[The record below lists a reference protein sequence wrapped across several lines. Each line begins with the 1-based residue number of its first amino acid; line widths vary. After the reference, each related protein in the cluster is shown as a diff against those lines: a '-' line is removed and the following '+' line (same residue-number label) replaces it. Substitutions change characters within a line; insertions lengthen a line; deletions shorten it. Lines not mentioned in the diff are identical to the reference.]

1 MIGIQPYYFRAS
13 YTFACPS
20 LGYTAISGLYIPHI
34 VTLMR
39 HSGVYNLLVQGSIR
53 LELVQNGIQ
62 PCYFRGL
69 YTFKVPHA
77 RRTGGIQPCYFRGL
91 YTFKVPHARR
101 TGGIQ
106 PCYFRASYTRHRHIQ
121 FPEGAGITSHVITSL
136 QSIPASTTTMH
147 LHRRKFRSY
156 HPYSFFGGESGI
168 RTHGCF

>member
-77 RRTGGIQPCYFRGL
+77 RRTGGIQPCYFRVL
-91 YTFKVPHARR
+91 H
-101 TGGIQ
+101 
-106 PCYFRASYTRHRHIQ
+106 TRHRHIQ

>member
-62 PCYFRGL
+62 PCYFRVL
-69 YTFKVPHA
+69 H
-77 RRTGGIQPCYFRGL
+77 
-91 YTFKVPHARR
+91 
-101 TGGIQ
+101 
-106 PCYFRASYTRHRHIQ
+106 TRHRHIQ